1 MYVCQNKQNK
11 IWWIVIFRIIKV
23 GVSVIP
29 SEGKKTYH
37 RREQEVCLLLE
48 LSAPA
53 EQAFS
58 ENNENKK
65 FIIREVENSF
75 KGQVHSSVYAHQ
87 LNYFF
92 PIYY

>member
-1 MYVCQNKQNK
+1 MDCDIQNNQG
-11 IWWIVIFRIIKV
+11 WGEYYSLGR
-23 GVSVIP
+23 
-29 SEGKKTYH
+29 KKTYH

-58 ENNENKK
+58 ENNENEK

-87 LNYFF
+87 LHYFF